1 MRALREVKW
10 GSLLASGWPAIRMP
24 PMRRTVFLL
33 VSLLLLPGSVLAQS
47 EPTTATAPAET
58 ATLREKL
65 EALRAEHGVPAM
77 GAAILKDG
85 VIVDLAVAGTVSA
98 DSEEPVSADDAW
110 HIGSDTKAM
119 TATLAARLVEQ
130 GKIGWDTTVAE
141 ALPDLEMHEAHR
153 NVTLRQVLAHR
164 GGIPGH
170 AGNLVLFPQLWQIER
185 EMKEAAPRQRR
196 REAAKRILAAAP
208 LSEAGKAFDYSNYG
222 YIVAGAM
229 LEAANEDD
237 WEALMQ
243 REVFEPLGITTAGF
257 GPPPRI
263 KGHVKSGG
271 KWTPQVRDNPPV
283 LGPAGTV
290 HLSLGDW
297 AKFAAA
303 QMGEVEGYLK
313 PETLAILH
321 EPVVGEG
328 GPDYALG
335 WGVELDGEKVARL
348 SHAGSNTMWF
358 AIIRI
363 EPGRDVALLTALSA
377 PDERAAGALERLL
390 VEESSRLEE

>member
-1 MRALREVKW
+1 MASARA
-10 GSLLASGWPAIRMP
+10 GIRMP
-24 PMRRTVFLL
+24 PMRRTPILL
-33 VSLLLLPGSVLAQS
+33 LGLLLLAGPALAQS
-47 EPTTATAPAET
+47 PPATATAPAQQ
-58 ATLREKL
+58 TLHQKL
-65 EALRAEHGVPAM
+65 EALRAEHDVPAM

-98 DSEEPVSADDAW
+98 DSDEPVSADDAW

-130 GKIGWDTTVAE
+130 GKIGWDTTIAE
-141 ALPDLEMHEAHR
+141 ALPDMEMHEAHR
-153 NVTLRQVLAHR
+153 NVTLRQLLAHR
-164 GGIPGH
+164 GGIAGH
-170 AGNLVLFPQLWQIER
+170 AGNPILFPQLWLIER
-185 EMKEAAPRQRR
+185 EMKEATPGQRR
-196 REAAKRILAAAP
+196 REAALRILAAAP
-208 LSEAGKAFDYSNYG
+208 LGEAGKAFDYSNYG

-229 LEAANEDD
+229 LEAVGGSD
-237 WEALMQ
+237 WETLMQ

-263 KGHVKSGG
+263 RGHVKSGG

-303 QMGEVEGYLK
+303 QMGEVDGYLK

-321 EPVVGEG
+321 EPVAGEG

-335 WGVELDGEKVARL
+335 WGVELDGEGKVARL

-363 EPGRDVALLTALSA
+363 EPGRGVALLTALSA
-377 PDERAAGALERLL
+377 PDERAAGALMRLL
-390 VEESSRLEE
+390 VEESSRPGE